1 MVQDGTMAN
10 CRYGEDAAGI
20 ERGGLHVSLWRI
32 RPTTQNVAV
41 KDNSMRD
48 ECGFE
53 ARRNDAIQN

>member
-1 MVQDGTMAN
+1 MAN